1 MFWSAGFAYT
11 GQAKPALPGN
21 AMNTRY
27 LYIMGSESGIGK
39 STVCLGI
46 LAQLLASGYLPEQLA
61 YIKPATQCIK
71 KQAVAEFCAHNHI
84 PCVDMGGL
92 VFKPGFTRDFID
104 GLTPSSDELL
114 TGVLQTIATIGANK
128 KIVLIDGIGSPA
140 VGGVV
145 GISNI
150 DIAAL
155 LPCRI
160 IFVGKPGIGAAIDDT
175 VLCVSFIQGKHK
187 QNIGLIYNQI
197 PATELVNAKNYVSK
211 RIIQL
216 LPNVTPLGF
225 IAQHDDFT
233 SLLQQPVET
242 IADWFNDY
250 VDNRHFLEQWF
261 SSIS

>member
-1 MFWSAGFAYT
+1 
-11 GQAKPALPGN
+11 
-21 AMNTRY
+21 MNTRY
-27 LYIMGSESGIGK
+27 LYIMGSASGAGK

-46 LAQLLASGYLPEQLA
+46 LAQLLAYGYLPEQLA

-84 PCVDMGGL
+84 PCIDMGGL
-92 VFKPGFTRDFID
+92 LFRPGFTRDFID

-114 TGVLQTIATIGANK
+114 ASVLQTITTIGANK

-145 GISNI
+145 GVSNI

-175 VLCVSFIQGKHK
+175 VLCVSFIQSKHK

-211 RIIQL
+211 RIVQL

-225 IAQHDDFT
+225 IARHDDFKT
-233 SLLQQPVET
+233 LLQQPYQT
-242 IADWFNDY
+242 ITCWFNDF
-250 VDNRHFLEQWF
+250 VDKKHFLDDWF
-261 SSIS
+261 ELI

>member
-1 MFWSAGFAYT
+1 
-11 GQAKPALPGN
+11 
-21 AMNTRY
+21 MNTRY
-27 LYIMGSESGIGK
+27 LYIMGSASGAGK

-46 LAQLLASGYLPEQLA
+46 LAQLLAYGYLPEQLA
-61 YIKPATQCIK
+61 YIKPVTQCIK

-84 PCVDMGGL
+84 PCIDMGGL
-92 VFKPGFTRDFID
+92 LFKPGFTRDFID
-104 GLTPSSDELL
+104 GLTFSSDELL
-114 TGVLQTIATIGANK
+114 ASVLQTIATLSTNK

-145 GISNI
+145 GVSNI

-160 IFVGKPGIGAAIDDT
+160 IFVGKSGIGAAIDDT
-175 VLCVSFIQGKHK
+175 VLCVSFIQSKHT

-197 PATELVNAKNYVSK
+197 PATELVSAKNYVGK
-211 RIIQL
+211 RIVQL

-225 IAQHDDFT
+225 IARHDDFPA
-233 SLLQQPVET
+233 LLQQSAET

-250 VDNRHFLEQWF
+250 IDKKYFLDDWF
-261 SSIS
+261 GLS